1 MTVLRW
7 EAETPN
13 YGRDYST
20 MTNTIVAA
28 AVGALASLAITI
40 GGVNAIKGDPQPVS
54 ENKLTTYSSQ

>member
-1 MTVLRW
+1 
-7 EAETPN
+7 
-13 YGRDYST
+13 